1 MMQRDRHTVL
11 VPGLED
17 NPDANTPAT
26 PFIAYGSGPPL
37 SIICLRRTREAATMA
52 NVVRTAPIPQENT
65 SAVFA
70 GSVSRITR
78 KYASR

>member
-1 MMQRDRHTVL
+1 ML

-17 NPDANTPAT
+17 SPGAITPVT

-37 SIICLRRTREAATMA
+37 FMICLRRTREAATMA

-65 SAVFA
+65 SAVCA